1 MVLTNNNN
9 VILLDKLGC
18 CKGWCASKVLASGY
32 IQVPGAVVLLS
43 NNNLPIAR
51 LTKISPFVL

>member
-1 MVLTNNNN
+1 MVLTNNNS
-9 VILLDKLGC
+9 VILPGQIGMLQ
-18 CKGWCASKVLASGY
+18 GWCAREVLASGY

-43 NNNLPIAR
+43 NNVLPIAR